1 MIKTKTKL
9 FNISSAN
16 ATNGSYK
23 SSVLISL
30 PDLSFHHEVIKKVSF
45 SVEHCE
51 IPNSFYIINY
61 TNNLLVINNTRYIIT
76 VGNYYVR
83 TFINFLIAILPTTFT
98 ISYNSISNKLTFTNT
113 SIITINSSLSTINKI
128 IGLSNTDL
136 IGALSYDLPYVVNFL
151 PIPRINFKSNYFK
164 FNNYNTTDKTSD
176 LFLSLQNNTGQL
188 NMINY
193 INQTQTEF
201 LLQDTSKTTFNINV
215 MDDYN
220 NLINFNNIDWTMTL
234 IFKID
239 FIDFKQSERVKGYS
253 KNNLYT
259 LFDLGLTGVVKH
271 SNVLLRAMILCGF
284 FSSIISLIVSCF
296 FLLYKIIYWNSFQ
309 LGLAPILVGFFGLAS
324 LQIMIIGLIGEYV
337 SIVLSYS
344 KNLPLVIEKER
355 INFN

>member
-220 NLINFNNIDWTMTL
+220 NLISFNNIDWTMTL

-239 FIDFKQSERVKGYS
+239 FIDNSDTKG
-253 KNNLYT
+253 
-259 LFDLGLTGVVKH
+259 
-271 SNVLLRAMILCGF
+271 
-284 FSSIISLIVSCF
+284 
-296 FLLYKIIYWNSFQ
+296 NS
-309 LGLAPILVGFFGLAS
+309 
-324 LQIMIIGLIGEYV
+324 
-337 SIVLSYS
+337 
-344 KNLPLVIEKER
+344 
-355 INFN
+355 

>member
-30 PDLSFHHEVIKKVSF
+30 PDLSFHQEVIKKVSF

-51 IPNSFYIINY
+51 VPNSFYIINY
-61 TNNLLVINNTRYIIT
+61 TNNLLVINNTQYIIT
-76 VGNYYVR
+76 VGNYNVR
-83 TFINFLIAILPTTFT
+83 TFINYLIAILPTTFT
-98 ISYNSISNKLTFTNT
+98 FSYNSISNKLTFTNT
-113 SIITINSSLSTINKI
+113 SIFTINSSLSTINKI

-201 LLQDTSKTTFNINV
+201 LLQDTNITTFNINV

-239 FIDFKQSERVKGYS
+239 FIDNS
-253 KNNLYT
+253 
-259 LFDLGLTGVVKH
+259 D
-271 SNVLLRAMILCGF
+271 SN
-284 FSSIISLIVSCF
+284 
-296 FLLYKIIYWNSFQ
+296 
-309 LGLAPILVGFFGLAS
+309 
-324 LQIMIIGLIGEYV
+324 
-337 SIVLSYS
+337 
-344 KNLPLVIEKER
+344 
-355 INFN
+355 INFNSIINNNSLNY